1 MASMSGA
8 APPIAPIGPPSGGA
22 SEEEPIFTSL
32 IASAPAPSRVWSGA
46 RYSLPVHVVVL
57 ALIVLVPLF
66 WPEAPPDQPDYIK
79 ALIYNPPPPP
89 PPPLPKGSA
98 LVQKQDRAQ
107 PTTPDPTPHD
117 KFTQPVEK
125 PTEDPIK
132 PENKIAENQQVGSET
147 GSDLGV
153 PEGMEGGVEGGVVG
167 GVPGGVLGGVI
178 GGTGDGPVMDWDQ
191 APRAIK
197 QVKPIYPQDAFIK
210 KIEGTVV
217 VEVLID
223 STGHVARTRVIQS
236 VPALDAAAI
245 QTVNQWVF
253 APAVKHGRPVATI
266 VHVPVTFRIF

>member
-1 MASMSGA
+1 MSGA
-8 APPIAPIGPPSGGA
+8 ASPIAPIGRPTDEA
-22 SEEEPIFTSL
+22 SDDEPIFTSL
-32 IASAPAPSRVWSGA
+32 IASAPAPSRVWRGA
-46 RYSLPVHVVVL
+46 RYSLPVHLLVL

-98 LVQKQDRAQ
+98 LVQKQERAQ
-107 PTTPDPTPHD
+107 PTTPDPTPQT
-117 KFTQPVEK
+117 KFTAPQDK

-153 PEGMEGGVEGGVVG
+153 PEGMEGGVEGGMVG

-191 APRAIK
+191 PPRAIK

-210 KIEGTVV
+210 KIEGTVI

-223 STGHVARTRVIQS
+223 STGRVARTRVIQS
-236 VPALDAAAI
+236 VPALDAAAL

-253 APAVKHGRPVATI
+253 APAVKRGRPVPTI